1 MNNGN
6 ERTNEIG
13 TIPRILGDE
22 GKSKEV
28 SGVFA
33 AILAGGYDTRDESQR
48 TVQNHWLA
56 SLEQLAKKKG
66 CWIENISSLAT
77 TEIGRGHENIVFRST
92 DGNNVLKFN
101 NLIYIYDKESL
112 VKFIDR
118 LNSHNEFSLEA
129 PYIILG
135 FTRNPEGRI
144 GLVMSQP
151 YIKMAMEADS
161 YTIESYLKKQGF
173 RYENLSV
180 ENKKGW
186 TNDMF
191 EFSDAVPRNVLMD
204 IQGNLY
210 FIDLQ
215 INNPERLKL
224 YLADYKKF
232 KENQIVQLIYARIK
246 DSGAKSFCPEAV
258 HTILS
263 FLSNKKE
270 KDDQKAVLVE
280 LHKRASAGL
289 SEIEYVWAEDV
300 LEELLNLAEG
310 KIRDQSQGLKW

>member
-1 MNNGN
+1 MNDGN
-6 ERTNEIG
+6 ERANEISG
-13 TIPRILGDE
+13 IPRILGDE

-28 SGVFA
+28 SSVFA
-33 AILAGGYDTRDESQR
+33 AILCGRCYQGNESQG

-56 SLEQLAKKKG
+56 SLEQLAKEQG

-77 TEIGRGHENIVFRST
+77 TEIGRGHENIVFLSK

-101 NLIYIYDKESL
+101 NLIYVYNKDSL
-112 VKFIDR
+112 VKFIER
-118 LNSHNEFSLEA
+118 LNSHNEFCLNA
-129 PYIILG
+129 PYAILG
-135 FTRNPEGRI
+135 FTRDPEGRI

-173 RYENLSV
+173 RYESLSV

-186 TNDMF
+186 TNSMF

-215 INNPERLKL
+215 INNPQRLKQ
-224 YLADYKKF
+224 YLAQF
-232 KENQIVQLIYARIK
+232 KEFSSLTHQ
-246 DSGAKSFCPEAV
+246 D
-258 HTILS
+258 
-263 FLSNKKE
+263 
-270 KDDQKAVLVE
+270 
-280 LHKRASAGL
+280 
-289 SEIEYVWAEDV
+289 
-300 LEELLNLAEG
+300 LLLY
-310 KIRDQSQGLKW
+310 DT

>member
-1 MNNGN
+1 MKNGN
-6 ERTNEIG
+6 ERANEVSS
-13 TIPRILGDE
+13 IPRILGDA

-28 SGVFA
+28 SRVFA
-33 AILAGGYDTRDESQR
+33 ALLRRGYDTRDESQG
-48 TVQNHWLA
+48 TVQDNWLDT
-56 SLEQLAKKKG
+56 LEQLAKEQG

-101 NLIYIYDKESL
+101 NLIYIYDKDSL
-112 VKFIDR
+112 IKFIDR
-118 LNSHNEFSLEA
+118 LNSHNEFCLNA
-129 PYIILG
+129 PYAILG
-135 FTRNPEGRI
+135 FTKNPEGRA

-173 RYENLSV
+173 KYESLSV

-186 TNDMF
+186 TNGMF

-215 INNPERLKL
+215 INNPRRLKQ
-224 YLADYKKF
+224 YLSQF
-232 KENQIVQLIYARIK
+232 REFSEEQIVRMIQKRIT
-246 DSGAKSFCPEAV
+246 DPSAKSSTPRQYEALNAFV
-258 HTILS
+258 
-263 FLSNKKE
+263 SNKQTPAE
-270 KDDQKAVLVE
+270 RKAVFDDLFKKATDS
-280 LHKRASAGL
+280 LQRYNIS
-289 SEIEYVWAEDV
+289 WAKDV
-300 LEELLNLAEG
+300 LEELDNLSKG
-310 KIRDQSQGLKW
+310 IVRDNSFGWHR